1 MFLCWFGFCSVVVVV
16 VVVVGY
22 CSVVVVVVVVV
33 VFPLRTKHGV
43 FEWTIWSPEIRPS
56 SRL

>member
-43 FEWTIWSPEIRPS
+43 FEWTFLDFDRSE
-56 SRL
+56 RLPG